1 MARSR
6 RQGRGALP
14 GHDFRGP
21 SPAPRLQKE
30 PLKPALALDPDAA
43 CEALGGPFVQK
54 DPAYSQPLLDTL
66 PQRDD
71 GSGVAS
77 IMLVSMRSDTAESER
92 MRESVKPLASRSVRY
107 SASVRS
113 RPPSNPSMCMSII
126 ATRR

>member
-1 MARSR
+1 MLRSPPQRWDSSSRSAKTCRRGVRSR
-6 RQGRGALP
+6 R
-14 GHDFRGP
+14 
-21 SPAPRLQKE
+21 SI
-30 PLKPALALDPDAA
+30 
-43 CEALGGPFVQK
+43 VQK

-66 PQRDD
+66 PQRND
-71 GSGVAS
+71 GSGAAS

-126 ATRR
+126 AMRR